1 MDITHGIQMIFRLT
15 STLEKKEGKDSVSSL
30 SLLSLKHPLILRKS
44 ELERLVFRFRTAR
57 TCCSLV
63 ESDNK
68 DN

>member
-44 ELERLVFRFRTAR
+44 ELERLVGLQVQDSKNMLLT
-57 TCCSLV
+57 SG
-63 ESDNK
+63 E
-68 DN
+68 